1 MIFSV
6 REKLAVGTLL
16 LQMKYYCQ
24 KKKIV
29 CRNAYSSRRHTS
41 SPGVITRQRATF
53 LCTVCFI
60 AVRFAQLDKCRSA
73 GGEAPLNN

>member
-1 MIFSV
+1 MV
-6 REKLAVGTLL
+6 VGTLTA
-16 LQMKYYCQ
+16 QG
-24 KKKIV
+24 V
-29 CRNAYSSRRHTS
+29 TPPFR
-41 SPGVITRQRATF
+41 GVITRQRATF